1 MDGIRTWISGLRLG
15 EKIAVI
21 FAAPLFIILV
31 LFKMIQTLRDSMESS
46 RRRQADQRA
55 SELERDGSRL
65 GGVASEIEGRIRD
78 LEAETKKPLSDEKLE
93 DFFNRR
99 K

>member
-1 MDGIRTWISGLRLG
+1 MDRIKAWIRGLRIG

-21 FAAPLFIILV
+21 FAAPIFIILV
-31 LFKMIQTLRDSMESS
+31 IFKMIQTFRDAMESS
-46 RRRQADQRA
+46 RKRQADRRA
-55 SELERDGSRL
+55 SELEREGSRL
-65 GGVASEIEGRIRD
+65 GGVASEIEKRIRD